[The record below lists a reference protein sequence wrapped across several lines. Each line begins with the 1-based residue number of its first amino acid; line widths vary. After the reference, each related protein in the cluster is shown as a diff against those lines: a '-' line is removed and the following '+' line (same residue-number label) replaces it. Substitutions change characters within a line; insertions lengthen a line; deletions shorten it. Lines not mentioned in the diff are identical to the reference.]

1 MTTLDRPRC
10 LDLWTSDRLN
20 HFLKDIDG
28 FVFDCD
34 GVLWEGKREI
44 PNANLLLRK
53 YRYHHDDTKFTRSQ
67 AIFLTFF
74 LSFPVIF
81 LFLFPPPP
89 RPTGN
94 IGQKSRLCHQQRH

>member
-53 YRYHHDDTKFTRSQ
+53 YRYHHDGTKLHVTSHSPHISF
-67 AIFLTFF
+67 IPCY
-74 LSFPVIF
+74 LSFYFSIPAQ
-81 LFLFPPPP
+81 
-89 RPTGN
+89 TN
-94 IGQKSRLCHQQRH
+94 W